1 MNSAHHLTRRTNAAI
16 WATIGVIAI
25 AVAGAAL
32 AGLVEIA
39 WRSFLA
45 PATVAALLT
54 AGGHYYHTARSEQRL
69 GAILIAT
76 AQIICFAAVG
86 APLSYLAAMSG
97 FPLQDAMFDAWD
109 RALHFDWVPMMQ
121 FVAAHP
127 MLQLVLHFAYAS
139 FALQSVTT
147 IMALGIAG
155 QLDRLAGF
163 VAAFIATTLVTIA
176 VSAVYPSVGP
186 WVFLDVQPAAASG
199 FLPTSSTSWPV
210 FLGLRDGTFHTVTGI
225 NAEGIIT
232 FPSLHAALGVLFP
245 LALWR
250 TQVVRWFA
258 FVLNGLMLIATPAY
272 GSHYVVDV
280 IAGVIVAVA
289 CWVVVMR
296 LVSSNADAKRKH
308 LAGIEDSPSIVPET
322 LIAPETLA
330 EPDMARLS
338 RQREQ
343 A

>member
-1 MNSAHHLTRRTNAAI
+1 MNSAHHRLQLANAAI
-16 WATIGVIAI
+16 WATIGVVAI
-25 AVAGAAL
+25 SVAGAAL
-32 AGLVEIA
+32 SGLVDIA
-39 WRSFLA
+39 WRSFVA
-45 PATVAALLT
+45 QAIVAALLT
-54 AGGHYYHTARSEQRL
+54 AGGRYYHTARGEQRL

-86 APLSYLAAMSG
+86 APLSYIAAMSG

-109 RALHFDWVPMMQ
+109 RALNFDWVPMMQ

-127 MLQLVLHFAYAS
+127 VLQLVLHFAYAS

-147 IMALGIAG
+147 IMGLGITG

-163 VAAFIATTLVTIA
+163 VGAFIATTLVTIA
-176 VSAVYPSVGP
+176 VSAVYPAVGP
-186 WVFLDVQPAAASG
+186 WVFLDVQPAMANG

-210 FLGLRDGTFHTVTGI
+210 FLGLRDGTVHTVTGL

-250 TQVVRWFA
+250 TAVVRWLAFA
-258 FVLNGLMLIATPAY
+258 LNGLMLIATPAY

-289 CWVVVMR
+289 CWIVVMR
-296 LVSSNADAKRKH
+296 LVSPNADAKRKH

-322 LIAPETLA
+322 LP
-330 EPDMARLS
+330 EPDMVKLS
-338 RQREQ
+338 RRREQ

>member
-1 MNSAHHLTRRTNAAI
+1 MNATHRQLQQINAAI
-16 WATIGVIAI
+16 WATIGI
-25 AVAGAAL
+25 VALVVVGAAL
-32 AGLVEIA
+32 SGFVEIA
-39 WRSFLA
+39 WRSFIA
-45 PATVAALLT
+45 QAIVAALLT
-54 AGGHYYHTARSEQRL
+54 AGGLYYHTARGEQRL

-86 APLSYLAAMSG
+86 APLSYIAAMSG
-97 FPLQDAMFDAWD
+97 FPLQDAIFDAWD
-109 RALHFDWVPMMQ
+109 RALYFDWVQMMQ

-127 MLQLVLHFAYAS
+127 ALQLVLHFAYAS

-147 IMALGIAG
+147 IMGLGIAG

-163 VAAFIATTLVTIA
+163 VAAFIASTLVTIA
-176 VSAVYPSVGP
+176 VSAIFPAVGP
-186 WVFLDVQPAAASG
+186 WVFLDIQPAAANG

-210 FLGLRDGTFHTVTGI
+210 FLGLRDGTVNTITGL

-250 TQVVRWFA
+250 TPVVRWFA
-258 FVLNGLMLIATPAY
+258 FVLNGLMLVATPAY

-280 IAGVIVAVA
+280 IAGVIIAVA
-289 CWVVVMR
+289 CWAVATR

-308 LAGIEDSPSIVPET
+308 LAGIDDSPSIVPET
-322 LIAPETLA
+322 LL
-330 EPDMARLS
+330 EPDTVRLS
-338 RQREQ
+338 RRREQ

>member
-1 MNSAHHLTRRTNAAI
+1 MNATHHQLQLTNSAI
-16 WATIGVIAI
+16 WITIGLVALSVIA
-25 AVAGAAL
+25 AAL
-32 AGLVEIA
+32 SGLVDIA
-39 WRSFLA
+39 WHSFLA
-45 PATVAALLT
+45 QAIVAALLT
-54 AGGHYYHTARSEQRL
+54 AGGHYYHTARDEKRL

-86 APLSYLAAMSG
+86 APLSYIAAMSG

-109 RALHFDWVPMMQ
+109 RALNFDWVQMMQ
-121 FVAAHP
+121 FIAAHP
-127 MLQLVLHFAYAS
+127 TLQLVLHFAYAS

-186 WVFLDVQPAAASG
+186 WVFLDLQPAAANG

-210 FLGLRDGTFHTVTGI
+210 FLGLRDGTVHTVTGL

-250 TQVVRWFA
+250 TPVVRWFV
-258 FVLNGLMLIATPAY
+258 FVLNGLMLVATPAY

-280 IAGVIVAVA
+280 IAGVVIAVA
-289 CWVVVMR
+289 CWAIVMR
-296 LVSSNADAKRKH
+296 LVSPNADAKRKH
-308 LAGIEDSPSIVPET
+308 LAGIDESPSIVPET
-322 LIAPETLA
+322 SIDAETLA
-330 EPDMARLS
+330 EPDMVRLS
-338 RQREQ
+338 REREQ

>member
-1 MNSAHHLTRRTNAAI
+1 MNAAHHRLQQANAAI
-16 WATIGVIAI
+16 WVAIGLVALS
-25 AVAGAAL
+25 VAGAAL
-32 AGLVEIA
+32 AGVVDIA
-39 WRSFLA
+39 WHSFLA
-45 PATVAALLT
+45 QAIVAALLT
-54 AGGHYYHTARSEQRL
+54 AGGHYYRTARAEQRL

-86 APLSYLAAMSG
+86 APLSYIAAMAG
-97 FPLQDAMFDAWD
+97 FPLYDAMFDAWD

-121 FVAAHP
+121 FIAAHP
-127 MLQLVLHFAYAS
+127 KLQLVLHFAYAS

-163 VAAFIATTLVTIA
+163 VGAFIATTLVTIA
-176 VSAVYPSVGP
+176 VSAIYPAAGP
-186 WVFLDVQPAAASG
+186 WVFLDVQPAAANG
-199 FLPTSSTSWPV
+199 FLPTSSTSWPM
-210 FLGLRDGTFHTVTGI
+210 FLGLRDGTVHTVTGL

-250 TQVVRWFA
+250 TPVVRWCVFG
-258 FVLNGLMLIATPAY
+258 LNGLMLVATPAY

-280 IAGVIVAVA
+280 IAGVIIAVA
-289 CWVVVMR
+289 CWAVVIR

-308 LAGIEDSPSIVPET
+308 HAAIDDSPSIVPET
-322 LIAPETLA
+322 LPE
-330 EPDMARLS
+330 PGMVRLS
-338 RQREQ
+338 RSREQ

>member
-1 MNSAHHLTRRTNAAI
+1 MSSAHHLTQRANAAI
-16 WATIGVIAI
+16 WITIGVIAI

-32 AGLVEIA
+32 SGLVEIA

-45 PATVAALLT
+45 PAMVTALLT
-54 AGGHYYHTARSEQRL
+54 AGGRYYHSVRNERRL
-69 GAILIAT
+69 GAILTAT
-76 AQIICFAAVG
+76 AQIICFAAIG
-86 APLSYLAAMSG
+86 APLSYIAAMSG

-109 RALHFDWVPMMQ
+109 RALNFDWLQMMQ

-127 MLQLVLHFAYAS
+127 VLQLVLHFAYAS

-186 WVFLDVQPAAASG
+186 WVFLDIQPAAANG
-199 FLPTSSTSWPV
+199 FLPTSATSWPI
-210 FLGLRDGTFHTVTGI
+210 FLGLRDGTVHSITGL

-250 TQVVRWFA
+250 TPVVRWLA
-258 FVLNGLMLIATPAY
+258 FVLNGLMLVATPAY

-289 CWVVVMR
+289 CWIVVMR

-308 LAGIEDSPSIVPET
+308 LAGIKDSPSIVPET
-322 LIAPETLA
+322 LPE
-330 EPDMARLS
+330 PNMVKLS
-338 RQREQ
+338 RRREQ